1 MKILIVITKA
11 EIGGAQV
18 FVLNLAKGL
27 KLAGHQVT
35 VASGLGS
42 FLPEELKKEGI
53 DFYQFKNLK
62 RSFNPLANVNFVK
75 ELKAYVAQN
84 SFAVVHLN
92 SSNALLGT
100 WSLRALKLKTGK
112 PKIVF
117 TIHGLSLI
125 DGQHRSFKIIKK
137 VYRYFF
143 KLAFKK
149 LDHIVFVSNNNFNF
163 AKKIG
168 MLNNGLF
175 KKASII
181 YNGLDFPS
189 NYFFSR
195 KDSLALLRDNLFK
208 NKQVSKELVDDF
220 FTDNAFIYGSIGRL
234 AYPKNYE
241 FLISTF
247 IDLKKEIPQAK
258 LLIIGDGPDREK
270 YQSMMAAYN
279 LNKDIILLGELKEAS
294 RFLKVFNLFVL
305 PSVFEG
311 LSLSLIET
319 KFAGVPSLASLV
331 GGNEEIIGKDACF
344 RLNDLEEF
352 IKKAKQ
358 IYNNNSEPLI
368 LKEEYEEIKF
378 SSKKMIDEY
387 IRLYLR

>member
-62 RSFNPLANVNFVK
+62 RSFNPLANVKFVK

-125 DGQHRSFKIIKK
+125 DGQHR
-137 VYRYFF
+137 
-143 KLAFKK
+143 
-149 LDHIVFVSNNNFNF
+149 
-163 AKKIG
+163 
-168 MLNNGLF
+168 
-175 KKASII
+175 
-181 YNGLDFPS
+181 
-189 NYFFSR
+189 
-195 KDSLALLRDNLFK
+195 
-208 NKQVSKELVDDF
+208 
-220 FTDNAFIYGSIGRL
+220 
-234 AYPKNYE
+234 
-241 FLISTF
+241 
-247 IDLKKEIPQAK
+247 
-258 LLIIGDGPDREK
+258 
-270 YQSMMAAYN
+270 
-279 LNKDIILLGELKEAS
+279 
-294 RFLKVFNLFVL
+294 
-305 PSVFEG
+305 
-311 LSLSLIET
+311 
-319 KFAGVPSLASLV
+319 
-331 GGNEEIIGKDACF
+331 
-344 RLNDLEEF
+344 
-352 IKKAKQ
+352 
-358 IYNNNSEPLI
+358 
-368 LKEEYEEIKF
+368 
-378 SSKKMIDEY
+378 
-387 IRLYLR
+387 